1 MGISKDGLSCIE
13 TGPAASRITGH
24 SADSKKNGSFGLS

>member
-1 MGISKDGLSCIE
+1 MGISKDG
-13 TGPAASRITGH
+13 PAPSGITGH